1 MAGVIVNPVLKK
13 IHGKIGGLVFKK
25 YGDETII
32 AQSPGPR
39 TTPPTAGQQAQRERF
54 KLAAVYGH
62 TALADPVTGAIYRD
76 RAKAKGQPVFSVA
89 VADFFHPPVVDA
101 IDLSAYT
108 GKTGET
114 IKIRASDDFE
124 VVGVEV
130 RILDVNGTALEQ
142 GPATRSGSDGQ
153 WLYPTTTN
161 LPDGQQVSIE
171 VTATD
176 RPGHKGT
183 KTQTRG

>member
-1 MAGVIVNPVLKK
+1 MADVIVNPVLKK

-25 YGDETII
+25 YGNETII
-32 AQSPGPR
+32 AQAPGKR
-39 TTPPTAGQQAQRERF
+39 TTLPTPGQQAQRERF

-62 TALADPVTGAIYRD
+62 TALADPVTGAIYRA
-76 RAKAKGQPVFSVA
+76 RAKAKGQPVFAVA
-89 VADFFHPPVVDA
+89 VADFFNQPVVDE
-101 IDLSAYT
+101 IDLAAYT
-108 GKTGET
+108 GKPGEA

-124 VVGVEV
+124 VTGVGV
-130 RILDVNGTALEQ
+130 RILDANGAVLEQ
-142 GPATRSGSDGQ
+142 GTATASSDGVWAYQ
-153 WLYPTTTN
+153 ATTN

-183 KTQTRG
+183 KTQAKG